1 MELKQAMAV
10 FGVLAFLGTF
20 AVVVFSGT
28 AILALR
34 LIGEERASRWTG
46 HASVWLF
53 GGRGLTRKIAVIPMV
68 LLAGYATV
76 LLAASVASSERA
88 LPPGEEKYFCE
99 IDCHLAYSVA
109 TVEKTKT
116 LGSAADQQAASGTFY
131 IVAVRTRFDERTIS
145 PHRGDAPLVPSPRI
159 VTVEDPAGHSY
170 SISQEGQQALQN
182 SLGSQW
188 TPLMQPLRPGDWY
201 STQLVFEL
209 PSNARGL
216 KLLIASP
223 AEPEWLGRIIIG
235 EEASI
240 FHKKVYLQIPD

>member
-20 AVVVFSGT
+20 AAVVLS
-28 AILALR
+28 AAALLALR
-34 LIGEERASRWTG
+34 LIGEERASDWTG
-46 HASVWLF
+46 TASAWLF
-53 GGRGLTRKIAVIPMV
+53 SGRGLARKIAVIPV
-68 LLAGYATV
+68 ILLGGYATV
-76 LLAASVASSERA
+76 LLGASVASRELA

-116 LGSAADQQAASGTFY
+116 LDSPAGQQTAGGTFY
-131 IVAVRTRFDERTIS
+131 IVAVRTRFDEHTIS
-145 PHRGDAPLVPSPRI
+145 PHRGDGPLTPSPRV
-159 VTVEDPAGHSY
+159 VTVEDSAGHSY

-188 TPLMQPLRPGDWY
+188 TPLTQPLRPGDWY
-201 STQLVFEL
+201 ATQLVFDL
-209 PSNARGL
+209 PSNTRGL

-223 AEPEWLGRIIIG
+223 AEPEWLGRVIIG
-235 EEASI
+235 DESSI
-240 FHKKVYLQIPD
+240 FHKKVYLRIPN